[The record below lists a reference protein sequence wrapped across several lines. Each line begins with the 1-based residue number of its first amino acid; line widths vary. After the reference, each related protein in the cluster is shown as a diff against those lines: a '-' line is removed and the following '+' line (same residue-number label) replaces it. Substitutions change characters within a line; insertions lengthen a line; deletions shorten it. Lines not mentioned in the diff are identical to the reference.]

1 MRKASVELTAKP
13 RRNRGLQ
20 VLIGIEESY
29 ELYQSSLE
37 SRARILI
44 VGKTSGSDSDPDLG
58 ASRGRIRQHLFWVD
72 LRRPGR

>member
-37 SRARILI
+37 SRARILL

-58 ASRGRIRQHLFWVD
+58 ASRAELHSICFGLI
-72 LRRPGR
+72 